1 MWGLAP
7 VNIFNPDNW
16 MDVFTI
22 IVVTGMVSIPAWL
35 SAVKAHKGIQEVKD
49 QVVNGHKTPM
59 RADLD
64 RCIAAIEA
72 LAHDVNG
79 LRKDLSM
86 EEDRRRI
93 QIDDL
98 RGDVDR
104 MRRR

>member
-1 MWGLAP
+1 M
-7 VNIFNPDNW
+7 NIFNPDNW
-16 MDVFTI
+16 MDVITI
-22 IVVTGMVSIPAWL
+22 LAVTAMVAVPSWL
-35 SAVKAHKGIQEVKD
+35 SAMKAHKGIQEVKD

-64 RCIAAIEA
+64 KALAAIEA
-72 LAHDVNG
+72 LAHDITG
-79 LRKDLSM
+79 LRKDLAM